1 VLRSRLERLVDS
13 AGAGA
18 REGLQDAINHTDE
31 ILRIFEALLRIA
43 AIDARTHRSAFAD
56 VDLSDVARNVAEIYE
71 PLAEENDRK
80 IVLEI
85 GPDVHVHAD
94 RQLLAQALANLVDNA
109 LKHGAGP
116 VTISLARE
124 AATIRLT
131 VSDRGP
137 GVPPEE
143 RKRVLDR
150 FYRGDRARATSGS
163 GLGLALAASVVRL
176 HGGTIELDD
185 NAPGLRVEIVLPSD
199 GVAPSLAPAI
209 KSVVRT

>member
-1 VLRSRLERLVDS
+1 RGIVAGDLSARVTVDGSGDAFDNLAGTLNAMLDRTEQLMDGMRQVSNDIAHDFRTALAVLRSRLERLVDS
-13 AGAGA
+13 AGAGR
-18 REGLQDAINHTDE
+18 REGLADGIKHTDE

-109 LKHGAGP
+109 LK
-116 VTISLARE
+116 
-124 AATIRLT
+124 
-131 VSDRGP
+131 
-137 GVPPEE
+137 
-143 RKRVLDR
+143 
-150 FYRGDRARATSGS
+150 
-163 GLGLALAASVVRL
+163 
-176 HGGTIELDD
+176 
-185 NAPGLRVEIVLPSD
+185 
-199 GVAPSLAPAI
+199 
-209 KSVVRT
+209 